1 MASISEIRAR
11 YPQYD
16 DMSDEDLAR
25 ALHGKYY
32 SDMPYED
39 FTAKIGLGQGPT
51 DAGAQPQGFQVAPYE
66 KGVSGLG
73 LAQNIGADAYNTA
86 AGIGGGV
93 YDAGYKLITD
103 AGGAAQDVAN
113 FAGNTG
119 ALIGGAGMHGLK
131 AILPDQAFQTIMEHE
146 RNPAETKQAMD
157 LAGNVGGYLK
167 DKYWDNLG
175 KTLYEH
181 PVQSAMDVASLAYG
195 GQAALPKAMVGAKR
209 ALGTVAEVTNP
220 LNAIAKPIQA
230 ARGAVLERSAL
241 KQMRD
246 TAPSHDEVI
255 ALKNAKYTAL
265 DNAGIKFDAN
275 TYAQMMQSIAGKLRT
290 FDKEFAPMTRGLAES
305 RMMNFYGKSPSFRD
319 VEDMLIIS
327 KRILREPSAL
337 QADKAAAH
345 IVLEEL
351 NDFFEKAPVMSNGS
365 IPADQIAEAA
375 KEARDLARRHI
386 LAREAGEIERKSK
399 WYLGGEESGKRNQ
412 MSSFG
417 KRNEKSL
424 TETENKAALKVVK
437 REGLHGLLTTGGSR
451 LVQAM
456 LAGGLGVGAGTAG
469 LGIIPALGVTAAVGG
484 ANLGARAASAAMTN
498 RKLDQFRKT
507 VLAGREAQQKA
518 LLGSKRLPIKTKG
531 LLLGTEGAGLLTG
544 RQ

>member
-39 FTAKIGLGQGPT
+39 FTAKIGLGQAPT
-51 DAGAQPQGFQVAPYE
+51 GAGAQPQGKSVGGFV
-66 KGVSGLG
+66 K
-73 LAQNIGADAYNTA
+73 NIGTDAYNIA
-86 AGIGGGV
+86 SGIASGA
-93 YDAGYKLITD
+93 YNAGYKLITD

-119 ALIGGAGMHGLK
+119 ALVGGAGMQGIK
-131 AILPDQAFQTIMEHE
+131 AVLPDQAFQYVMEHE
-146 RNPAETKQAMD
+146 RDPAETQRAMD

-167 DKYWDNLG
+167 DRYWDNLG
-175 KTLYEH
+175 DTLYEE
-181 PVQSAMDVASLAYG
+181 PVQSAIDAASLAYG
-195 GQAALPKAMVGAKR
+195 GQAVAAKALGKGAMATK
-209 ALGTVAEVTNP
+209 ALGTAAEVANP
-220 LNAIAKPIQA
+220 FNAVTKPVNA
-230 ARGAVLERSAL
+230 LRGAMAEKSAL
-241 KQMRD
+241 KKMRAD
-246 TAPSHDEVI
+246 APSHDEVI

-275 TYAQMMQSIAGKLRT
+275 TYGQMMQSIAGKLRT
-290 FDKEFAPMTRGLAES
+290 FDKELAPMTRGLAES

-345 IVLEEL
+345 IVLDEL
-351 NDFFEKAPVMSNGS
+351 SDFFEKAPVISNGS
-365 IPADQIAEAA
+365 IPAGQIASMA

-386 LAREAGEIERKSK
+386 LAREVGEIDRKSK
-399 WYLGGEESGKRNQ
+399 WYLGGDESGIRNQ
-412 MSSFG
+412 FASFG
-417 KRNEKSL
+417 KRQGKSL
-424 TETENKAALKVVK
+424 TPVEEKAAKKVVR
-437 REGLHGLLTTGGSR
+437 REGVHGVLGTGGSKIT
-451 LVQAM
+451 QAIL
-456 LAGGLGVGAGTAG
+456 LATLPAAAATGGLGLIPGLIASGAAG
-469 LGIIPALGVTAAVGG
+469 
-484 ANLGARAASAAMTN
+484 AASLGTRALSASMTN
-498 RKLDQFRKT
+498 RKMDQFMKT
-507 VLAGREAQQKA
+507 ALAGREAQQKA